1 MNLRSLDHIAADLVE
16 TRILSLDELF
26 ALFLNLSIEMLFL
39 FGVQRILAENEI
51 LFLFA
56 DHLSF
61 RWLVR
66 HVISNCVLLLWRS
79 LVERFVDRFLR
90 ALGHGPASPLP
101 RHKVLVFHD
110 FECEFS

>member
-1 MNLRSLDHIAADLVE
+1 MNLRSFDHISADLVE
-16 TRILSLDELF
+16 TRILSANKLF
-26 ALFLNLSIEMLFL
+26 ALLFDLSIELLLL

-61 RWLVR
+61 RRLVGQ
-66 HVISNCVLLLWRS
+66 VLGNCLLLLWRR
-79 LVERFVDRFLR
+79 LFVDRFLG